1 VGDSRLYLWR
11 KGQLTQ
17 LTEDHS
23 WVNEQVRAG
32 ILSEIDARSHQW
44 RHVVTRALSGGD
56 DPQVDVAEMDIQKG
70 DRLLLCS
77 DGLSGVV
84 GLDKIGEILGNT
96 GPLDDACRAL
106 VDAANLAGGP
116 DNITAAI
123 LQVDA
128 A

>member
-1 VGDSRLYLWR
+1 MLQNHLIDRVAQELNISSRQARAALALFDEGATIPFVARYRKEVTGGLDDLQLRNLAERAQYLHEMEER
-11 KGQLTQ
+11 
-17 LTEDHS
+17 
-23 WVNEQVRAG
+23 RAA
-32 ILSEIDARSHQW
+32 ILASI
-44 RHVVTRALSGGD
+44 
-56 DPQVDVAEMDIQKG
+56 
-70 DRLLLCS
+70 
-77 DGLSGVV
+77 LSGVV